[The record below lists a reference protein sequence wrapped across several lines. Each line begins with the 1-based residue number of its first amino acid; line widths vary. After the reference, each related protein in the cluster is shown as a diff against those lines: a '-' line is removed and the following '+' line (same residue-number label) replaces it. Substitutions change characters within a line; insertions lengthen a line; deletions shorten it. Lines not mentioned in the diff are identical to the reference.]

1 MHDFIGKD
9 VKKPDSLLQR
19 KKTPNQTGIPDR
31 MKQYFEDNSGFSM
44 SDVRVHYNSDRPA
57 KVQALAY
64 TQGEEVYLGPGQEK
78 HLPHELGHV
87 IQQKEGIV
95 LPTESVNHM
104 PVNSDARLEADA
116 DRRSALYQMDCGTGG
131 SDF

>member
-1 MHDFIGKD
+1 MHDFIGKA
-9 VKKPDSLLQR
+9 VKKTDSLLQR
-19 KKTPNQTGIPDR
+19 KKTPNRTGIPDR

-44 SDVRVHYNSDRPA
+44 GDVRVHYNSDRPA
-57 KVQALAY
+57 KIQALAY

-116 DRRSALYQMDCGTGG
+116 DRRSALYQMDCGL
-131 SDF
+131 

>member
-19 KKTPNQTGIPDR
+19 KKTPNRTGIPDR

-57 KVQALAY
+57 KVLALAY

-116 DRRSALYQMDCGTGG
+116 DRRSALYQMDCGL
-131 SDF
+131 